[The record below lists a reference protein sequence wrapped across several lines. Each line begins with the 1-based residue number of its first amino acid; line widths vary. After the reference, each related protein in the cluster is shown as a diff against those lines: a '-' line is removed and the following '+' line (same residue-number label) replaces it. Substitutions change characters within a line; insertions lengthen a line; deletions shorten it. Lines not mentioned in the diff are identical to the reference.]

1 MMVRMMNLKVRMLQR
16 PENILTTL
24 NHPGLHLLACFQTK
38 RMIMEKRKYR
48 NPVSEV

>member
-1 MMVRMMNLKVRMLQR
+1 MIVRMTNLKARMLQR

-24 NHPGLHLLACFQTK
+24 NHPGLHLLACFQMK

-48 NPVSEV
+48 CLVLEV